1 MKNDELFWQKLIEG
15 DKNTV
20 KEIFQLNVPLLV
32 KYGCRFTSNDTIID
46 ECIVEVFLNLWKN
59 RQALDK
65 KGTVKIYLM
74 KSLSQQIKANQRQ
87 RQLKRA

>member
-32 KYGCRFTSNDTIID
+32 KYGRRFTSNDAIID
-46 ECIVEVFLNLWKN
+46 ECIVEVFLDLWKN
-59 RQALDK
+59 RQTLDK

-74 KSLSQQIKANQRQ
+74 ESLNQQIKTNQGQ